1 MANRFDGKVVL
12 VTGAGKGMGEG
23 IAINFAKEGAAVG
36 LLDWDETALNQTV
49 KTITDAGGKA
59 LGVKANVGLL
69 VDVEKAVNEI
79 VSKFG
84 GLDIIINAAGI
95 IRYGTAEELSEKDW
109 DDLMNVNTKAIFLT
123 SKFGI
128 PHIKKRGK
136 GCILNFSSVQAFVS
150 QTQVVG
156 YTASKG
162 AVIAMTR
169 TLAMDHAKDQI
180 RVIAIAPG
188 STDTPM
194 LRQGAEQAAT
204 ANKTP
209 DDVLRQWAKDH
220 PLGRLQTPQDMA
232 NLCMFLASDEASA
245 ITGTSITIDC
255 GLTMQVA
262 VALEQ

>member
-1 MANRFDGKVVL
+1 VANRFEGKVVL
-12 VTGAGKGMGEG
+12 VTGAGKGMGES
-23 IAINFAKEGAAVG
+23 IAQNFAKEGAAVG
-36 LLDWDETALNQTV
+36 LLDWDEAALTANV
-49 KTITDAGGKA
+49 KTITEAGGKA

-69 VDVEKAVNEI
+69 VDVEKAVQEI
-79 VSKFG
+79 VEEFG
-84 GLDIIINAAGI
+84 GLDIIVNAAGI

-109 DDLMNVNTKAIFLT
+109 DDLMNVNTKAIYLT
-123 SKFGI
+123 SKFGV

-150 QTQVVG
+150 QTQVIG

-169 TLAMDHAKDQI
+169 TLAMDHAPDQI

-194 LRQGAEQAAT
+194 LRQGAEQAAN

-209 DDVLRQWAKDH
+209 DDVLKQWAKDH

-232 NLCMFLASDEASA
+232 NLCLFLASDDASA

>member
-1 MANRFDGKVVL
+1 MGNRFQGKVVL
-12 VTGAGKGMGEG
+12 VTGGGKGMGES
-23 IAINFAKEGAAVG
+23 IAQNFAKEGAAVG
-36 LLDWDETALNQTV
+36 LLDWDEAALNKNV

-59 LGVKANVGLL
+59 LGVKANVGQLA
-69 VDVEKAVNEI
+69 DVEKAVNEI
-79 VSKFG
+79 VSAFG

-109 DDLMNVNTKAIFLT
+109 DEQMNVNTKAIFLT

-204 ANKTP
+204 ATKTA
-209 DDVLRQWAKDH
+209 DDVLKQWAKDH

-232 NLCMFLASDEASA
+232 NLCLFLASDDASA

>member
-1 MANRFDGKVVL
+1 MADRFAEKVVI
-12 VTGAGKGMGEG
+12 VTGAGKGMGES
-23 IAINFAKEGAAVG
+23 IAQNFAKAGAAVG
-36 LLDWDETALNQTV
+36 LIDWDQSALDKNV

-59 LGVKANVGLL
+59 HGVKANVGLL

-79 VSKFG
+79 VEKFG
-84 GLDIIINAAGI
+84 GLDIIVNAAGI
-95 IRYGTAEELSEKDW
+95 IRYGTAEELSEQDW

-136 GCILNFSSVQAFVS
+136 GAILNFSSVQAFVS

-169 TLAMDHAKDQI
+169 TLAMDHAQDNI

-204 ANKTP
+204 GSKTA
-209 DDVLRQWAKDH
+209 DDVLTQWAKDH

>member
-1 MANRFDGKVVL
+1 VANRFEGKVVL
-12 VTGAGKGMGEG
+12 VTGAGKGMGES
-23 IAINFAKEGAAVG
+23 IAQNFAKEGAAVG
-36 LLDWDETALNQTV
+36 LLDWDEAALTANV
-49 KTITDAGGKA
+49 KTITEAGGKA

-69 VDVEKAVNEI
+69 VDVEKAVKEI
-79 VSKFG
+79 VEEFG
-84 GLDIIINAAGI
+84 GLDIIVNAAGI

-109 DDLMNVNTKAIFLT
+109 DDLMNVNTKAIYLT
-123 SKFGI
+123 SKFGV

-150 QTQVVG
+150 QTQVIG

-169 TLAMDHAKDQI
+169 TLAMDHAPDQI

-194 LRQGAEQAAT
+194 LRQGAEQAAN

-209 DDVLRQWAKDH
+209 DDVLKQWAKDH

-232 NLCMFLASDEASA
+232 NLCLFLASDDASA